1 MSDRSGFFR
10 GLLIGG
16 VAGFALSRYLA
27 TDEGR
32 QRLDTIRSRTI
43 ELTGDPEQLR
53 QRAVTAATTVGGA
66 VSEAVLEGISA
77 ARQRRQELAQARKIG
92 GGGEPQREEP

>member
-1 MSDRSGFFR
+1 MSERSGFWR
-10 GLLIGG
+10 GVLIGG
-16 VAGFALSRYLA
+16 VVGFALSRYLA

-53 QRAVTAATTVGGA
+53 QRAVTAATTVRGA

-77 ARQRRQELAQARKIG
+77 ARQRRQELAQERKDGAG
-92 GGGEPQREEP
+92 GDDQREEP